1 MLNSPHQSPP
11 LPPHKDSATY
21 PAQVVDLTL
30 EQQVLLVSFE
40 GDSQLDLHLGPREP
54 SEVKEVMEVIDVK
67 EATAQ
72 ETAKDNTK
80 PKSRAGSIGARS
92 KDAFSAISKRFSPP
106 PSRSQ
111 SQSNSSPSTP
121 APASTSQCSDT
132 PGSTG
137 STDDSGSVSHSSQK
151 QTGPLSGSPF
161 KDHSR
166 HHTDSA
172 TILPQQHNRRSRSS
186 FTSSC
191 SASSPSSSTSTASSP
206 SSSVFFSPTAFYSS
220 IFSPKHS
227 TSSHSHSHCHSQGQ
241 CSSINPLSPTF
252 SSNCFSSL
260 TTTTTPT
267 GDTLRSTPPTSR
279 TMMSHRAS
287 FAEPG
292 SRSFL
297 APDNTSMNEMGSP
310 ITRQTR
316 SASCTRLFP
325 MSSPSFSSLA
335 MMSSLSSGGTPS
347 SETLSIPG
355 TRNHPG
361 SETCPVEEHQ
371 APLLAPGLY
380 PSQAPITAITANLD
394 SPSPSSSS
402 SSSSLSLS
410 LSSTAT
416 KSTATTT
423 IPPTIATGAT
433 TGTSTS
439 TTTTVTTTDRRP
451 SPTTS
456 SSSSSFFPVS
466 SPSLPSSSAFFPPSS
481 TTTSTA
487 STSSSSSST
496 SSSSMLPPLPLFPSL
511 PLGSSFHSSST
522 TTASSTINQN
532 HPHHPHLPYFDDS
545 RDSSSSSSSSLS
557 LSSHSHSHS
566 HSLPPTSTPIHSS
579 LSSTT
584 SAVSIMGVSSPAL
597 HSHSTHAAPLGSHGT
612 SASTGGGMATC
623 QPHPH
628 AHAHSHHPFAHPHG
642 ASGLSF
648 EASVQ
653 GLELSLPGKA
663 SSALPIANSSRSLMP
678 PASPMSSSFNSD
690 SGFPGGSRRSSK
702 DSV

>member
-30 EQQVLLVSFE
+30 EQQVLLVSLE
-40 GDSQLDLHLGPREP
+40 GDPQLDLQLGPREP
-54 SEVKEVMEVIDVK
+54 AEIKEVKEVK
-67 EATAQ
+67 ESTVQ

-80 PKSRAGSIGARS
+80 PKSRTGSIGSRS
-92 KDAFSAISKRFSPP
+92 KDALSAISKRFSPP

-121 APASTSQCSDT
+121 APASTSQYSDT
-132 PGSTG
+132 PGSAG

-151 QTGPLSGSPF
+151 QTGSLTGSPF
-161 KDHSR
+161 RDHSR

-191 SASSPSSSTSTASSP
+191 SASTSSSATSTASSP
-206 SSSVFFSPTAFYSS
+206 SSSVFFSPTAFYTSL
-220 IFSPKHS
+220 FSPKHS
-227 TSSHSHSHCHSQGQ
+227 TSSHSHSHSHGHGQ
-241 CSSINPLSPTF
+241 CSSINPLSPTS

-260 TTTTTPT
+260 TTTTTTT
-267 GDTLRSTPPTSR
+267 GGTLRSTSSTSG
-279 TMMSHRAS
+279 TVMAHRAS

-292 SRSFL
+292 SKSFL
-297 APDNTSMNEMGSP
+297 APDNTSMNEVGSP

-335 MMSSLSSGGTPS
+335 MISSLSSGGTPT

-355 TRNHPG
+355 TGNYLG
-361 SETCPVEEHQ
+361 SETCPIEEHQ

-380 PSQAPITAITANLD
+380 PSQAPITAITANSD

-402 SSSSLSLS
+402 PSSPSLFLS
-410 LSSTAT
+410 LSSNAT
-416 KSTATTT
+416 KSTTTT
-423 IPPTIATGAT
+423 SIPPTVATGT
-433 TGTSTS
+433 T
-439 TTTTVTTTDRRP
+439 TTTDRRP

-456 SSSSSFFPVS
+456 SSSLSFFPAS
-466 SPSLPSSSAFFPPSS
+466 SPSFPSSSALFPPSS
-481 TTTSTA
+481 TTISSSTTTA
-487 STSSSSSST
+487 STSSS

-511 PLGSSFHSSST
+511 PLGSSFQSSST
-522 TTASSTINQN
+522 TSSSANNQN

-545 RDSSSSSSSSLS
+545 RDSSSSSSSSSSSLS
-557 LSSHSHSHS
+557 LSSHSHSHSHS

-579 LSSTT
+579 SLLSTT
-584 SAVSIMGVSSPAL
+584 SVVSIMGVSSPAL
-597 HSHSTHAAPLGSHGT
+597 HSHSPHVTSLGSHGT
-612 SASTGGGMATC
+612 APSTGGAMATC

-628 AHAHSHHPFAHPHG
+628 AHAHAHAHHPFAHPHG
-642 ASGLSF
+642 TSGLSF